1 MGDVVTTIAGDVFE
15 KTRSF
20 VKNFSYLLG
29 RGGGGAD
36 QRRWNCPRCKGSG
49 LLRTPQ
55 QPFWQPHQ
63 LFPPPNNA
71 PCWFCEGIG
80 VMPILGLSGFMIGC
94 TNSVLSTC
102 CKNPQRCCPPV
113 KVQLCLGKFPETRC
127 NFTTFKL
134 PNELPDLLYD
144 PNYVPSWL
152 NLSDTE
158 AVLASIS
165 KDGRIDPQTAENYR
179 VQTSDMFM
187 KVLNR
192 RNSEMSTSSS
202 SLNKTPLQVKRKDPR
217 STAALRFRAQAA
229 VLQLANPRRFYYQS
243 VLPWRLKYLSMIAR
257 RERSTPRHTTRR
269 RGRSSLV
276 IPRRS
281 SEVQPVKQKGNIC
294 ELEKPVRRTPAV
306 LRSPRS
312 RSPRRERNRVRE
324 DVKKEVQERAH
335 KFHHIFTLTAPDHGT
350 SGTADSTFGGAW
362 SASNQME
369 VPGNWFQAVTRIA
382 NPESLW
388 PHMAMSTKRLSV
400 NLSSMNQ
407 VLYGKV
413 KEGFLWPPMLGKAF

>member
-1 MGDVVTTIAGDVFE
+1 
-15 KTRSF
+15 
-20 VKNFSYLLG
+20 
-29 RGGGGAD
+29 
-36 QRRWNCPRCKGSG
+36 
-49 LLRTPQ
+49 
-55 QPFWQPHQ
+55 
-63 LFPPPNNA
+63 
-71 PCWFCEGIG
+71 
-80 VMPILGLSGFMIGC
+80 MPILGLSGFMIGC

-294 ELEKPVRRTPAV
+294 ELEKPVQRTPAV

-350 SGTADSTFGGAW
+350 SGTADSTFGLCKKLKP
-362 SASNQME
+362 
-369 VPGNWFQAVTRIA
+369 VVF
-382 NPESLW
+382 
-388 PHMAMSTKRLSV
+388 
-400 NLSSMNQ
+400 
-407 VLYGKV
+407 
-413 KEGFLWPPMLGKAF
+413 

>member
-1 MGDVVTTIAGDVFE
+1 
-15 KTRSF
+15 
-20 VKNFSYLLG
+20 
-29 RGGGGAD
+29 
-36 QRRWNCPRCKGSG
+36 
-49 LLRTPQ
+49 
-55 QPFWQPHQ
+55 
-63 LFPPPNNA
+63 
-71 PCWFCEGIG
+71 
-80 VMPILGLSGFMIGC
+80 
-94 TNSVLSTC
+94 
-102 CKNPQRCCPPV
+102 
-113 KVQLCLGKFPETRC
+113 
-127 NFTTFKL
+127 
-134 PNELPDLLYD
+134 
-144 PNYVPSWL
+144 
-152 NLSDTE
+152 
-158 AVLASIS
+158 
-165 KDGRIDPQTAENYR
+165 
-179 VQTSDMFM
+179 
-187 KVLNR
+187 
-192 RNSEMSTSSS
+192 
-202 SLNKTPLQVKRKDPR
+202 VKRKDPR

-257 RERSTPRHTTRR
+257 RERSTPTTRR

-281 SEVQPVKQKGNIC
+281 SEVQPVKQKGNIF

-324 DVKKEVQERAH
+324 DVEKEVQERAH
-335 KFHHIFTLTAPDHGT
+335 KFHHIFTLTAQDHGT
-350 SGTADSTFGGAW
+350 SGTADSNFGGAW